1 MDDGPLWPWLITGFL
16 IIFANFLAVSE
27 TALASCSRVRM
38 KTMEEKGNKKAAMV
52 MEALTHFDRTISAI
66 LILTNIS
73 HIAASALVTVA
84 VTRIKTWGLD
94 AVPAATFVMTLVL
107 FFFAEMLP
115 KSFAK
120 KYANRL
126 ALVCAGPLR
135 VMERILRPFTSA
147 LAAIGAFASRFVGSD
162 PEASVTEDEIHD
174 IIDDLTEEGALNEE
188 QGDLISSAL
197 QFNDVT
203 VESVL
208 TPRVD
213 VDAVDIDDDPD
224 DILNQIREQ
233 THSRLP
239 VYEGSIDNIIG
250 VLRIRRYLRAFIQNR
265 SEGVSPATPNIRK
278 LLDEPLYVTE
288 TAKLDELLPR
298 MSRERQSLAIVTDHY
313 GGTVGIVTME
323 DILEALVG
331 EIWDEEDV
339 IEEPVIDLKNGS
351 FLVDAEETV
360 SDTFEQI
367 GFEDPEDDEEL
378 VNTRLGEWVFE
389 HFSTVPKVREHFEY
403 HGLRVYVARME
414 HNRIRKVMLRLP
426 SEPEKKARE
435 GGEEA

>member
-1 MDDGPLWPWLITGFL
+1 MDDGPLWPWLITLLL
-16 IIFANFLAVSE
+16 ILFANFLAVSE
-27 TALASCSRVRM
+27 TALASVSKVRM
-38 KTMEEKGNKKAAMV
+38 KTLEEKGKKQAAMV
-52 MEALTHFDRTISAI
+52 LDALAHFDRTISAI
-66 LILTNIS
+66 LILTNNA
-73 HIAASALVTVA
+73 HLAAASLVTVA
-84 VTRIKTWGLD
+84 VTRRWGLS
-94 AVPAATFVMTLVL
+94 AVSIATIVTTLVL

-120 KYANRL
+120 RYPETLSMACIAPLSLFVRL
-126 ALVCAGPLR
+126 LSPCTAALSFVGN
-135 VMERILRPFTSA
+135 
-147 LAAIGAFASRFVGSD
+147 LAAKFTRSD
-162 PEASVTEDEIHD
+162 PEVSVTEDEIHE
-174 IIDDLTEEGALNEE
+174 IIDDMTEQGSLDEE

-197 QFNDVT
+197 EFNDVT

-224 DILNQIREQ
+224 AILASIREQ

-239 VYEGSIDNIIG
+239 VYKDSIDNIIG
-250 VLRIRRYLRAFIQNR
+250 ILRIRRYLRAFIQAR
-265 SEGVSPATPNIRK
+265 AEGGDASSLNLSK
-278 LLDEPLYVTE
+278 LLDEPLFVTE
-288 TAKLDELLPR
+288 NAKLDELLPR

-339 IEEPVIDLKNGS
+339 VEDAVIDLKNGT

-360 SDTFEQI
+360 TDTFEQV

-414 HNRIRKVMLRLP
+414 HNRIRKVMIKLP
-426 SEPEKKARE
+426 ASAAPE
-435 GGEEA
+435 GGEDA